1 VPVGQAIAKNQPV
14 FLEFL
19 RGVEKQVDAQ
29 VKQEE
34 LDSIKFAREHPDQ
47 I

>member
-1 VPVGQAIAKNQPV
+1 V

-19 RGVEKQVDAQ
+19 RGIQKKADAK

-34 LDSIKFAREHPDQ
+34 IDSIKFAREHPDQ